1 MENSRTFQGLRE
13 PWVGLVVEVVAVF
26 VLVVVVSVAVV
37 LAVVVVVVV
46 VVLVVMMMM
55 MVVVMMTIMLMVTFM
70 HQCRY
75 LLVPQRRPSH
85 VIERT
90 AASIAFRS
98 AK

>member
-26 VLVVVVSVAVV
+26 VLIVVVSVAVV
-37 LAVVVVVVV
+37 LAVVVVVVI
-46 VVLVVMMMM
+46 LVVMMMM

>member
-1 MENSRTFQGLRE
+1 MTG
-13 PWVGLVVEVVAVF
+13 VVAVF
-26 VLVVVVSVAVV
+26 VLVVVVA
-37 LAVVVVVVV
+37 V

-55 MVVVMMTIMLMVTFM
+55 IVTVTLMY
-70 HQCRY
+70 QYRN

-98 AK
+98 VK